1 MQAADL
7 DALDRHAYISLET
20 FRRSG
25 VGVPTPV
32 WFAIRDGRI
41 VVFTEARAG
50 KVKRLRNDPR
60 ARFAVCDVR
69 GRVRGDRW
77 QEGRARIVSDR
88 EQERSAYAALRT
100 KYGWQMRLLDA
111 FSRLAGRIQ
120 GRAVLEIEPA
130 SGSGG

>member
-7 DALDRHAYISLET
+7 DALDRHAYISLVT

-25 VGVPTPV
+25 AGVPTPV
-32 WFAIRDGRI
+32 WFAVRDGRI
-41 VVFTEARAG
+41 VVFSEARAG

-60 ARFAVCDVR
+60 ARFAPCDVR
-69 GRVRGDRW
+69 GRVRGERW
-77 QEGRARIVSDR
+77 QDGRARIVVDR
-88 EQERSAYAALRT
+88 AEEQAAYAVLRA
-100 KYGWQMRLLDA
+100 KYGWQMRLLDT

-130 SGSGG
+130 A